1 MNSYIN
7 LSSVLPLVAVL
18 VLTFSLYKYLVENFD
33 YWEKRQI
40 KFLKPVPFFGNF
52 SKAFLQQKGIGFL
65 LAEFYNQ
72 VQERFF
78 GIFVLS
84 EPVLVIRDP
93 ELIKQVLIKDFQHFA
108 DRSNLED
115 ESIDNISADFLF
127 FSKYKKWKILRS
139 KQSPIF
145 SSGKLRCMFLKMETV
160 VKDMEFYINSKMSTN
175 LCNLDVK
182 ELCNR
187 YSTDVLALCIFG
199 MKGASF
205 ENGHSKFYDIEKRIF
220 GFSLLNDFRLFGHTT
235 AKSFIKLTRL
245 KLLDSTVMKFLRQ
258 TIGSQI
264 EKREQ
269 NHLENN
275 DFLDIL
281 VELKRM
287 GNVRGLMFDQDRV
300 VALSGQFIVAGYET
314 VSTTLCFALYELS
327 LNQEAQQ
334 KLRDELRDAVTE
346 ENGLDYETIHK
357 LPYLDQVVKETLR
370 KYPVLPYLDRCCT
383 KEYRIPGS
391 DLVLQPGSIIYIPMF
406 GLHYDKNYFPDPNK
420 FIPERF
426 SEENKSSFPASAYV
440 PFGIGPRV
448 CIGERFALNAT
459 KLAIAQL
466 LLDYHL
472 EKCNETPIHV
482 EFKARGI
489 TLMPTKKLIINFT
502 KISQAAY

>member
-287 GNVRGLMFDQDRV
+287 GNVRGLMF
-300 VALSGQFIVAGYET
+300 
-314 VSTTLCFALYELS
+314 
-327 LNQEAQQ
+327 
-334 KLRDELRDAVTE
+334 
-346 ENGLDYETIHK
+346 
-357 LPYLDQVVKETLR
+357 ETLR